1 MLGTTTNPLL
11 QQTEQGVLQKVKP
24 ELKAPL
30 ERTVTA
36 GLQVMYSKPEVLIQQ
51 LSKSNDFA
59 HSVGE
64 GSAKLVGVLFHQS
77 KNTMPISIAVPA
89 AVIFMCEGLDF
100 LEKAGKVKVSPELLA
115 EATQDTTASVL
126 QLFGVTQDKMREAVA
141 KKGGQSP
148 QPKGIVGTAQGA

>member
-1 MLGTTTNPLL
+1 MLGKTTNPLL

-51 LSKSNDFA
+51 LSKSDDFA

-64 GSAKLVGVLFHQS
+64 GSAKAHRLRQVRVHC
-77 KNTMPISIAVPA
+77 PA
-89 AVIFMCEGLDF
+89 SRHVFPDWRNA
-100 LEKAGKVKVSPELLA
+100 
-115 EATQDTTASVL
+115 
-126 QLFGVTQDKMREAVA
+126 
-141 KKGGQSP
+141 
-148 QPKGIVGTAQGA
+148 